1 MTGSSHL
8 EIYYRKPTLFSP
20 CLFHLVSKTIIY
32 IHRYFVNSFMKIFYP
47 FFKTNIDFF
56 KKKWYTEENPEMTM
70 TIS

>member
-8 EIYYRKPTLFSP
+8 EIYYRKPTLF
-20 CLFHLVSKTIIY
+20 HLVFKTIIY

-56 KKKWYTEENPEMTM
+56 KKKWYTEKNPEIAL